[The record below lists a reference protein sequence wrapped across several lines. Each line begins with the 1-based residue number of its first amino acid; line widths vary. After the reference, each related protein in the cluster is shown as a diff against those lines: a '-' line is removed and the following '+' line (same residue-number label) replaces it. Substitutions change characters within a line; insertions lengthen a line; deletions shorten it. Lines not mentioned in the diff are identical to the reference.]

1 MQIILWIQYTDSIQ
15 NKAVKL
21 LKKVQI
27 AKKSGFCFGVS
38 RAVNITRDGAEKTKI
53 ATLGPIIHNKSV
65 VDELSAM
72 GVRIIDTP
80 DEAMPGETVIIR
92 SHGVKKEI
100 EEKLKANKTEYIDAT
115 CPFVKKIHSIVED
128 AFNNGHDIVIIG
140 NKDHPEVQGING
152 WCGDS
157 ATVIETE
164 KEAENL
170 SANPGKPL
178 SVVSQTTFERE
189 LWKKI
194 TKIIKNTCQ
203 SAIIFDTI
211 CSATNERQEYAAL
224 LAKESDVF
232 VVVGGKN
239 SSNTKKLYDIAVP
252 LCAHTFLVEDA
263 SELPENIM
271 ALGNSFGITAGAS
284 TPERI
289 IKEVLETMV
298 EEKNTNIQGNGEPTF
313 AEAFEQSL
321 VTLNTGQVVKGT
333 VISITPTEVYVD
345 LGYKADGIIPSDE
358 LSDDP
363 TANPGDVVKV
373 GDEVEVFVVR
383 VNDVEGYVKLS
394 KKKIDAIKGWQTIEA
409 AYESGEILTGKIVED
424 VNRGVIALVNGS
436 RIFIPASMASERFTK
451 DLSTLVGTEARFKI
465 VNIREDRRG
474 KKAIGSIK
482 VVAQAERAEKVEKFM
497 ADVEEGKVYT
507 GTVKTLTDFGAF
519 VDLGGVDG
527 LIPISQLSW
536 KRIKHP
542 SEVLSVGDSVEVTI
556 LKVDKEAN
564 KISLGYKKAEDN
576 PWEIAKAKFS
586 EGAVVEAKVVR
597 LVSFGAFVELIPG
610 IDGLIHI
617 SQIADKR
624 IEKPADVLTVG
635 EMVTAKITEIKWD
648 EKKIGLSIRVLLE
661 EAKKAEEAMPEDAP
675 AEAAEE
681 AAEEAPAEE
690 AAEATEE

>member
-1 MQIILWIQYTDSIQ
+1 MQKQ
-15 NKAVKL
+15 VK
-21 LKKVQI
+21 I
-27 AKKSGFCFGVS
+27 AEKSGFCFGVS
-38 RAVNITRDGAEKTKI
+38 RAVNITREGASEKKI
-53 ATLGPIIHNKSV
+53 ATLGPIIHNQSV
-65 VDELSAM
+65 VDELAAM
-72 GVRIIDTP
+72 GVRIINSP
-80 DEAMPGETVIIR
+80 DEALEGETVVIR
-92 SHGVKKEI
+92 SHGVKKNVQEQL
-100 EEKLKANKTEYIDAT
+100 EEKGISYIDAT
-115 CPFVKKIHSIVED
+115 CPFVKKIHSIVEE
-128 AFNNGHDIVIIG
+128 AYENGHLIIIIG

-152 WCGDS
+152 WCKDS

-164 KEAENL
+164 NEAEKL
-170 SANPGKPL
+170 SINAEKPVT
-178 SVVSQTTFERE
+178 VVSQTTFERE

-203 SAIIFDTI
+203 SAIVFDTI
-211 CSATNERQEYAAL
+211 CSATNERQKYAAQ
-224 LAKESDVF
+224 LAKVSDVF
-232 VVVGGKN
+232 IVVGDRH
-239 SSNTKKLYDIAVP
+239 SSNTRKLYDIASH
-252 LCAHTFLVEDA
+252 LCKHTFLVEDKG
-263 SELPENIM
+263 ELPQNILL
-271 ALGNSFGITAGAS
+271 LGDSFGITAGAS
-284 TPERI
+284 TPDRI

-321 VTLNTGQVVKGT
+321 VTLNTGQVVTGT

-345 LGYKADGIIPSDE
+345 LGYKADGIIPVDE

-363 TANPGDVVKV
+363 SANPDELVKV

-482 VVAQAERAEKVEKFM
+482 VVAAAERAEKVEKFM

-536 KRIKHP
+536 QRIKHP

-556 LKVDKEAN
+556 LKVDKEN
-564 KISLGYKKAEDN
+564 TKISLGYKKAEDN

-597 LVSFGAFVELIPG
+597 LVPFGAFVELIPG

-624 IEKPADVLTVG
+624 IGKPADVLTVG
-635 EMVTAKITEIKWD
+635 EMVTAKITEINWE

-675 AEAAEE
+675 AEVVE

-690 AAEATEE
+690 AVEATEE

>member
-1 MQIILWIQYTDSIQ
+1 MDFVQS
-15 NKAVKL
+15 KVVKS
-21 LKKVQI
+21 LKKVKI
-27 AKKSGFCFGVS
+27 AEKSGFCFGVS
-38 RAVNITRDGAEKTKI
+38 RAVNITIEGTREKKI

-72 GVRIIDTP
+72 GVRIIETP
-80 DEAMPGETVIIR
+80 DEATSEETVVIR

-100 EEKLKANKTEYIDAT
+100 EEKLRSNKTEYIDAT
-115 CPFVKKIHSIVED
+115 CPFVKKIHSIVEK
-128 AFNNGHDIVIIG
+128 AYLEGHYIIIIG

-152 WCGDS
+152 WCNDI

-170 SANPGKPL
+170 SFNCEKPL
-178 SVVSQTTFERE
+178 TVVSQTTFERE

-194 TKIIKNTCQ
+194 TKIIKNTCK
-203 SAIIFDTI
+203 SAIVFDTI
-211 CSATNERQEYAAL
+211 CSATNERQKYAAL
-224 LAKESDVF
+224 LARESDVF
-232 VVVGGKN
+232 IVVGGKN

-252 LCAHTFLVEDA
+252 LCKHTFLVENA
-263 SELPENIM
+263 GELPENIM
-271 ALGNSFGITAGAS
+271 TLGKSFGITAGAS
-284 TPERI
+284 TPDRI

-345 LGYKADGIIPSDE
+345 LGYKADGIIPVDE

-363 TANPGDVVKV
+363 SAAPGEIVKV

-394 KKKIDAIKGWQTIEA
+394 KKKIDSIKGWQTIEA

-482 VVAQAERAEKVEKFM
+482 VVAAAERAEKVASFM

-536 KRIKHP
+536 QRIKHP

-556 LKVDKEAN
+556 LKVDKETN

-597 LVSFGAFVELIPG
+597 LVPFGAFVELIPG

-624 IEKPADVLTVG
+624 IGKPADVLTVG
-635 EMVTAKITEIKWD
+635 EMVTAKITEINWE

-661 EAKKAEEAMPEDAP
+661 EAKKAEEAMPEEASEAP
-675 AEAAEE
+675 VEE
-681 AAEEAPAEE
+681 ASEATVEEAGE
-690 AAEATEE
+690 EATEE

>member
-1 MQIILWIQYTDSIQ
+1 MKNVKIAE
-15 NKAVKL
+15 KA
-21 LKKVQI
+21 
-27 AKKSGFCFGVS
+27 GFCFGVS
-38 RAVNITRDGAEKTKI
+38 RAVNIAKEGVLTKQI
-53 ATLGPIIHNKSV
+53 ATLGPIIHNQSV
-65 VDELSAM
+65 VDELSEL
-72 GVRIIDTP
+72 GVRIIESP
-80 DEAMPGETVIIR
+80 EEAKKGETVVIR
-92 SHGVKKEI
+92 SHGVKKSVQ
-100 EEKLKANKTEYIDAT
+100 EKLEELGVEYIDAT
-115 CPFVKKIHSIVED
+115 CPFVKKIHSIVSD
-128 AFNNGHDIVIIG
+128 AYEKGHTIVIIG
-140 NKDHPEVQGING
+140 DKEHPEVQGISG
-152 WCGDS
+152 WCEDC
-157 ATVIETE
+157 ALVVETE
-164 KEAENL
+164 EEAKKLVLDSEKTVTIV
-170 SANPGKPL
+170 A
-178 SVVSQTTFERE
+178 QTTFERE

-194 TKIIKNTCQ
+194 TKILKNTCQ
-203 SAIIFDTI
+203 SAIVFDTI
-211 CSATNERQEYAAL
+211 CSATNERQKYAAE
-224 LAKESDVF
+224 LAKVSDVF
-232 VVVGGKN
+232 VVVGGKH
-239 SSNTKKLYDIAVP
+239 SSNTKKLYDIAAS
-252 LCAHTFLVEDA
+252 LCKHTFLVEDA
-263 SELPENIM
+263 GELPQNILS
-271 ALGNSFGITAGAS
+271 LGESFGITAGAS
-284 TPERI
+284 TPDRI

-321 VTLNTGQVVKGT
+321 VTLNTGQVVTGT

-345 LGYKADGIIPSDE
+345 LGYKADGIIPVDE

-363 TANPGDVVKV
+363 SANPGDVVKV

-451 DLSTLVGTEARFKI
+451 DLSTLVGTEAKFKI

-482 VVAQAERAEKVEKFM
+482 VVAAAERAEKVASFM
-497 ADVEEGKVYT
+497 ADVAEGKVYT

-536 KRIKHP
+536 QRIKHP

-576 PWEIAKAKFS
+576 PWEIAKAKFE

-597 LVSFGAFVELIPG
+597 LVPFGAFVELIPG

-635 EMVTAKITEIKWD
+635 EMVTAKITEINWED
-648 EKKIGLSIRVLLE
+648 KKIGLSIRTLLE
-661 EAKKAEEAMPEDAP
+661 EAKA
-675 AEAAEE
+675 AEAP
-681 AAEEAPAEE
+681 AEEAPAEE
-690 AAEATEE
+690 AEATEE